1 MSVKFW
7 QLEVGEECRGGGG
20 GGGGGGGESQF
31 VELLVDEMPQ

>member
-7 QLEVGEECRGGGG
+7 QLEAGEECRGA
-20 GGGGGGGESQF
+20 GGGESEF